1 MPVRL
6 CNPCGCVW
14 LSTSDPAP
22 RGTCRLCGHLMR
34 SLTQQATYQL
44 ACLLL
49 EDKRLSLPPQPAS
62 FEASTLAEMA
72 EGGEELAH
80 RSRDLR
86 QQCRELLAQSRRLR
100 GSREEPRL
108 PTYEQENIQCGETG
122 S

>member
-1 MPVRL
+1 MPVRI
-6 CNPCGCVW
+6 CNRCSCVW

-22 RGTCRLCGHLMR
+22 RGTCRLCGHPLR

-49 EDKRLSLPPQPAS
+49 EDKRLPLPPQPAS

-86 QQCRELLAQSRRLR
+86 RQCQELLTQGRRLR
-100 GSREEPRL
+100 VSRK
-108 PTYEQENIQCGETG
+108 
-122 S
+122 